1 MKRVQQGFTL
11 IELMIVVAII
21 GILAAV
27 AIPQYQNYVSK
38 SRLANAQSAVD
49 AAKTAVA
56 VCIQENGGN
65 TATCDDVAN
74 EGTLPNITATNEV
87 ASGTVVNGVI
97 TVNLTA
103 ATGLAADGQTATLR
117 FTPNIPTDGTALTWQ
132 IAATNFKSTELRDAA
147 QKNSVAA
154 AAAGS

>member
-56 VCIQENGGN
+56 VCIQENGGSR
-65 TATCDDVAN
+65 TSCDDSN
-74 EGTLPNITATNEV
+74 NGGTLPVITATNEV
-87 ASGTVVNGVI
+87 ASGTIINGVI
-97 TVNLTA
+97 TVSLTG
-103 ATGLAADGQTATLR
+103 ATGLAADGATATLG
-117 FTPNIPTDGTALTWQ
+117 FTPNVPTDGTALTWQ
-132 IAATNFKSTELRDAA
+132 IAATNFKSNELRDAA

-154 AAAGS
+154 PAAGS